1 MFQRLILTL
10 KQRELLTPTVF
21 VLSLL
26 VVLSLIIILGQ
37 FFHQS
42 LQDEMAE
49 QFNQQQLLLAR
60 EVAVNI
66 ESFVDHVYKNI
77 KVISQLPQIDRIHL
91 QPACRTVAESI
102 SFSLQNEALVTMK
115 VIDKNGILLF
125 DSSSPG
131 RERVDLSNTDYFRQ
145 ARVLPRNEKLVTDL
159 MELHSPSEETKEFI
173 VAFPI

>member
-1 MFQRLILTL
+1 MFQRLIRTL

-21 VLSLL
+21 ILSLL

-60 EVAVNI
+60 EVAMNI

-77 KVISQLPQIDRIHL
+77 RVISQLPQIDRIHL
-91 QPACRTVAESI
+91 QPACRTS
-102 SFSLQNEALVTMK
+102 
-115 VIDKNGILLF
+115 
-125 DSSSPG
+125 
-131 RERVDLSNTDYFRQ
+131 R
-145 ARVLPRNEKLVTDL
+145 
-159 MELHSPSEETKEFI
+159 
-173 VAFPI
+173 